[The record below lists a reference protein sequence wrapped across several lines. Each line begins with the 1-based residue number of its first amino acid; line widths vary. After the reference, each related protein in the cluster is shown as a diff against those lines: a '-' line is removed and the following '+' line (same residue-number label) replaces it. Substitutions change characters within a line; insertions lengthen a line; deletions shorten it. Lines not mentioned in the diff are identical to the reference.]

1 MTKII
6 SAIDIGC
13 GKICCIIAQAENNG
27 DINIYGSS
35 VKQSRGL
42 KGGHI
47 YDSDLAKE
55 DIISTVQAAE
65 RMAGMNIGDNII
77 ININGFHPKIETVE
91 HSLTLDGREVREED
105 ISALRNKIRYNTKP
119 PEDYQL
125 LHYFEQGFRLDK
137 NINGQD
143 FLQKNPLSMNCKELS
158 LKSRLLFAPQNQI
171 QQFKKLM
178 QLCRLHVGMI
188 IYTPYASC
196 QSALLEQEKKLGT
209 ILIDMGAET
218 TSFCVYEDGIP
229 VLCDYVALGGD
240 HITQKIAS
248 QFAIALEEAER
259 LKALHG
265 NLIESSADRN
275 DILTVRHLGDNHGS
289 HNIVKSDLTDIIRN
303 EFTKIL
309 ELLAMQLQKGGVN
322 PQQVQ
327 NLVITGGGG
336 NLPGVSEFL
345 DDCFNRPSRL
355 AKPQSRFVGRNNKDS
370 AVKGLASSATGS
382 EFACIIG
389 MLRHATSHEAL
400 NGQGSV
406 SQGRNL
412 WMHLWHWVMKDPI

>member
-27 DINIYGSS
+27 DINIFGSS
-35 VKQSRGL
+35 VKRSLGL
-42 KGGHI
+42 KQGHI
-47 YDSDLAKE
+47 YDLEAARD
-55 DIISTVQAAE
+55 DITATVQAAE
-65 RMAGMNIGDNII
+65 RMAGINIGDNII
-77 ININGFHPKIETVE
+77 ININGFHPKIEAIE
-91 HSLTLDGREVREED
+91 HSLTLDGKEVREED

-119 PEDYQL
+119 PEDYQM
-125 LHYFEQGFRLDK
+125 LHYFEQGFCLD
-137 NINGQD
+137 GQD
-143 FLQKNPLSMNCKELS
+143 FLQKKPLSMTCRELT
-158 LKSRLLFAPQNQI
+158 LKSRLLYAPTSQI
-171 QQFKKLM
+171 QQLKKLM

-188 IYTPYASC
+188 IYTPYASA

-218 TSFCVYEDGIP
+218 TSFCVYEDGMPI
-229 VLCDYVALGGD
+229 LCDYIESGGD
-240 HITQKIAS
+240 HITRKIAS
-248 QFAIALEEAER
+248 QFAIALDEAER

-275 DILTVRHLGDNHGS
+275 DVLTVRHLGDNHGS
-289 HNIVKSDLTDIIRN
+289 HTIVKSQLTDIIRS
-303 EFTKIL
+303 EFTQIL
-309 ELLAMQLQKGGVN
+309 ETLEMQLQKGGVN

-327 NLVITGGGG
+327 NLVITGGGA
-336 NLPGVSEFL
+336 NLAGICEFL
-345 DDCFNRPSRL
+345 DDCFNRPIRL
-355 AKPQSRFVGRNNKDS
+355 AKPQSRFVGKNNKDS
-370 AVKGLASSATGS
+370 GVFGLASSATGS
-382 EFACIIG
+382 QFACIIG
-389 MLRHATSHEAL
+389 MLRHATSQEAL